1 MVKSLVENGRLISLV
16 IALLVVAGFGAISN
30 LPRMED
36 PEITNRFASVI
47 THYPGA
53 SAERV
58 EALVTEELESELR
71 RLEELKLVQST
82 SRPGISVIQLELKDD
97 VLETAPV
104 WSRARDLIADAK
116 GKLPTPAQNSTLDDQ
131 LGYANTAIL
140 GIAWRGGGEVRTD
153 MLNRYGKELQSRL
166 RLLSG
171 TDFVKLYGQP
181 TEEILVQLDGN
192 KVNQL
197 ELSPAAIA
205 KILQN
210 ADSKVSAGEVSND
223 YFKALIEV
231 SGELDSIARI
241 GQVPLKVTTN
251 GQIIR
256 LADIASISRQPK
268 EPANSIALIDQ
279 QQGVMVAARMLSNTR
294 VDLWLAQ
301 VRQTVDELQGSIP
314 ANIEIEWLF
323 DQESYT
329 TERLSDLIGSLLLG
343 FIIILAVLMLTLGLR
358 NAVIVSLSL
367 PLTALFTLAC
377 MKYIGLPIHQMSVT
391 GLVVALG
398 IMVDNAIVIVDA
410 ISQRRQSG
418 MDRINAVKQTLQ
430 HLWLPLAGST
440 ITTMLAFAPIVLM
453 PGAAGEFVGGIAIS
467 VIFALLGSFI
477 ISHTIIAGL
486 AGRFGVN
493 GKGTHWYHHGIN
505 LPFMSNAFR
514 RTLSLA
520 LSRPLL
526 AALVIGILPVMGF
539 IAAGKMTEQFFPP
552 SDRDMFQI
560 EVYLAPHASI
570 DLTRLQVED
579 IDNELRQTQG
589 ISRIDWVIGGNTP
602 SFYYNL
608 LQRQQGAS
616 HYAQAMVKATDFATA
631 NELIPALQKSL
642 DSSYP
647 QAQIIVRK
655 LEQGPPFNAPVEVRI
670 FGPNLDQ
677 LKLLGEQV
685 RKVLSDTADVI
696 HTRATLSAGAPK
708 VWLQIDEDAS
718 LMSGLSLTDIAK
730 QVEMATTGI
739 NGGSILEQTESL
751 PVRVRLS
758 DTTREDQTKL
768 SAITLVSNS
777 GKGILLSAI
786 SSSEIEVSRGAIPRR
801 DGQRVNTIEAYLTA
815 GILPQTVVD
824 NASEALAQ
832 IALPSGYRIE
842 LGGES
847 AKRNEAVGNLMSNL
861 VLVVTLLLT
870 TVVLSFNSFRLTAII
885 LFSAM
890 QSAGLGLLAVYTF
903 GYPFG
908 FTVII
913 GLLGLMGLAINAAI
927 VILAELEQAP
937 QTRAGDTQTI
947 VDLVT
952 SCGRHIGST
961 TITTIGGFLPLIIAG
976 GGFWPPF
983 AIAIAGGTLMT
994 TLLSL
999 VWVPTM
1005 YHLIMRPKKTRT
1017 SDTNSNAASED
1028 LATT

>member
-1 MVKSLVENGRLISLV
+1 MVKALVENGRLISLV
-16 IALLVVAGFGAISN
+16 IALLLVAGLGAISS

-36 PEITNRFASVI
+36 PDITNRFSSVI

-58 EALVTEELESELR
+58 EALVTEVLESELR

-82 SRPGISVIQLELKDD
+82 SRPGISVIQLELKDN

-104 WSRARDLIADAK
+104 WSRARDMIADAK
-116 GKLPTPAQNSTLDDQ
+116 GLLPSSAQNTILDDKV
-131 LGYANTAIL
+131 GYANTAIL
-140 GIAWRGGGEVRTD
+140 GIAWRGEGAVRTD
-153 MLNRYGKELQSRL
+153 MLNRYAKELQSRL
-166 RLLSG
+166 RLLNG
-171 TDFVKLYGQP
+171 TNFVKLYGQP
-181 TEEILVQLDGN
+181 TEEILVQLDGH

-197 ELSPAAIA
+197 QLTPKQIA
-205 KILQN
+205 QILQN
-210 ADSKVSAGEVSND
+210 ADAKVAAGEINNND
-223 YFKALIEV
+223 FRALVEV
-231 SGELDSIARI
+231 SGELDSMARVRE
-241 GQVPLKVTTN
+241 VPLKVTDS

-256 LADIASISRQPK
+256 LGDIASISRQPK
-268 EPANSIALIDQ
+268 MPATSIALVEQ
-279 QQGVMVAARMLSNTR
+279 QQGVMVAARMLNNTR
-294 VDLWLAQ
+294 VDLWLEK
-301 VRQTVDELQGSIP
+301 VRLVVDEMQAGIP

-323 DQESYT
+323 DQEHYT
-329 TERLSDLIGSLLLG
+329 TDRLSGLVGSLLLG
-343 FIIILAVLMLTLGLR
+343 FVIILAVLMLTLGLR

-410 ISQRRQSG
+410 ISQRRQQG
-418 MDRINAVKQTLQ
+418 QDKLRAVKETLQ

-467 VIFALLGSFI
+467 VMFALLGSFI

-486 AGRFGVN
+486 AGRFGVD
-493 GKGTHWYHHGIN
+493 GKGTHWYHHGIRMP
-505 LPFMSNAFR
+505 LMSNAFKR
-514 RTLSLA
+514 SLSFA

-526 AALVIGILPVMGF
+526 SALIIGILPVMGF

-560 EVYLAPHASI
+560 EVYLAPHVSI
-570 DLTRLQVED
+570 DNTRIQVELMD
-579 IDNELRQTQG
+579 KALRETDG
-589 ISRIDWVIGGNTP
+589 ITRIDWVIGGNAP

-616 HYAQAMVKATDFATA
+616 HYAQAMVKVRDFDTA
-631 NELIPALQKSL
+631 NKLIPQLQKSL
-642 DSSYP
+642 DIDFP
-647 QAQIIVRK
+647 QAQVIVRK
-655 LEQGPPFNAPVEVRI
+655 LEQGPPFNAPVELRI

-677 LKLLGEQV
+677 LMLLGEQV
-685 RKVLSDTADVI
+685 RKVLSDTTDVI

-708 VWLQIDEDAS
+708 VWLQVNEDAS

-751 PVRVRLS
+751 PVRVRLHDS
-758 DTTREDQTKL
+758 TREQQTNL
-768 SAITLVSNS
+768 AGLMLVSGN
-777 GKGILLSAI
+777 GNGIPLSAI
-786 SSSEIEVSRGAIPRR
+786 SSNKIEVSRGAIPRR
-801 DGQRVNTIEAYLTA
+801 DGQRVNTIEAYITS
-815 GILPQTVVD
+815 GVLPQEVLNRAKD
-824 NASEALAQ
+824 KLDA
-832 IALPSGYRIE
+832 IALPGGYRIE
-842 LGGES
+842 IGGES

-861 VLVVTLLLT
+861 VLVVTLLFA
-870 TVVLSFNSFRLTAII
+870 TVVLSFNSFRLTGII
-885 LFSAM
+885 LFSAI

-927 VILAELEQAP
+927 VILAELEEVPA
-937 QTRAGDTQTI
+937 TREGNIQVI

-983 AIAIAGGTLMT
+983 AIAIAGGTLLT

-1005 YHLIMRPKKTRT
+1005 YHLIMRPKKSAINRQIQNGDAI
-1017 SDTNSNAASED
+1017 S
-1028 LATT
+1028 TT

>member
-1 MVKSLVENGRLISLV
+1 MVKALVENGRLISLV
-16 IALLVVAGFGAISN
+16 IALLLVAGLGAISS

-36 PEITNRFASVI
+36 PDITNRFSSVI
-47 THYPGA
+47 TLYPGA

-58 EALVTEELESELR
+58 EALVTEVLESELR

-82 SRPGISVIQLELKDD
+82 SRPGISVIQLELKDN
-97 VLETAPV
+97 VLATAPV
-104 WSRARDLIADAK
+104 WSRARDMIGDAK
-116 GKLPTPAQNSTLDDQ
+116 GLLPSSAQNTILDDKV
-131 LGYANTAIL
+131 GYANTAIL
-140 GIAWRGGGEVRTD
+140 GIAWRGEGAVRTD
-153 MLNRYGKELQSRL
+153 MLNRYAKELQSRL
-166 RLLSG
+166 RLLNG
-171 TDFVKLYGQP
+171 TNFVKLYGQP

-197 ELSPAAIA
+197 QLTSKGIA
-205 KILQN
+205 QILQN
-210 ADSKVSAGEVSND
+210 ADAKVSAGEINND
-223 YFKALIEV
+223 DFRALVEV
-231 SGELDSIARI
+231 SGELDSIARVR
-241 GQVPLKVTTN
+241 QVPLKVTSN

-256 LADIASISRQPK
+256 LGDLAKITRQPK
-268 EPANSIALIDQ
+268 MPASSIALVEQ
-279 QQGVMVAARMLSNTR
+279 QQGVMVAARMLNNTR
-294 VDLWLAQ
+294 VDLWLEK
-301 VRQTVDELQGSIP
+301 VRVVVDEMQAGIP

-323 DQESYT
+323 DQEHYT
-329 TERLSDLIGSLLLG
+329 TDRLSGLVGSLLLG

-410 ISQRRQSG
+410 ISQRRQQG
-418 MDRINAVKQTLQ
+418 KDKIQAVKETLQ

-467 VIFALLGSFI
+467 VMFALLGSFI

-486 AGRFGVN
+486 AGRFGVD
-493 GKGTHWYHHGIN
+493 GKGTQWYHHGIK
-505 LPFMSNAFR
+505 LPAMSNAFKR
-514 RTLSLA
+514 SLSFA

-526 AALVIGILPVMGF
+526 SAVVIGVLPVMGF
-539 IAAGKMTEQFFPP
+539 IAAGQMTEQFFPP

-560 EVYLAPHASI
+560 EVYLAPHVSV
-570 DLTRLQVED
+570 DNTRIQVEKMD
-579 IDNELRQTQG
+579 SELRKTEG
-589 ISRIDWVIGGNTP
+589 ITRIDWVIGGNAP

-616 HYAQAMVKATDFATA
+616 HYAQAMVKVRDFDTA
-631 NELIPALQKSL
+631 NILIPQLQRSL
-642 DSSYP
+642 DLAFP
-647 QAQIIVRK
+647 QAQVIVRK
-655 LEQGPPFNAPVEVRI
+655 LEQGPPFNAPVELRI

-685 RKVLSDTADVI
+685 RKVLSDTKDVI

-708 VWLQIDEDAS
+708 VWLQVNEDAS

-751 PVRVRLS
+751 PIRVRLHDS
-758 DTTREDQTKL
+758 TRQEQTKL
-768 SAITLVSNS
+768 SALMLVSSSGNS
-777 GKGILLSAI
+777 IPLSAI
-786 SSSEIEVSRGAIPRR
+786 STNKIEVSRGAIPRR
-801 DGQRVNTIEAYLTA
+801 DGQRVNTIEAYITS
-815 GILPQTVVD
+815 GVLPQEVLNHAKEQLD
-824 NASEALAQ
+824 A
-832 IALPSGYRIE
+832 IALPSGYKIE
-842 LGGES
+842 VGGES

-861 VLVVTLLLT
+861 VLVVTLLFA
-870 TVVLSFNSFRLTAII
+870 TVVLSFNSFRLTGII

-927 VILAELEQAP
+927 VILAELEEVPA
-937 QTRAGDTQTI
+937 TRSGNVQVI
-947 VDLVT
+947 VDLVS

-983 AIAIAGGTLMT
+983 AIAIAGGTLLT

-1005 YHLIMRPKKTRT
+1005 YHLIMRPKKTT
-1017 SDTNSNAASED
+1017 AADSS
-1028 LATT
+1028 LPLTAKTTG

>member
-16 IALLVVAGFGAISN
+16 IALLLVAGFGAISS

-58 EALVTEELESELR
+58 EALVTEVLESELR

-82 SRPGISVIQLELKDD
+82 SRPGISVIQLELKDNVTD
-97 VLETAPV
+97 TAPV
-104 WSRARDLIADAK
+104 WSRARDLIADTK
-116 GKLPTPAQNSTLDDQ
+116 GLLPQSAQNSILDDQ

-140 GIAWRGGGEVRTD
+140 AVAWRGSGVVRTD
-153 MLNRYGKELQSRL
+153 MLNRYAKELQSRL

-171 TDFVKLYGQP
+171 TDFVNLYGQP
-181 TEEILVQLDGN
+181 AEEILVQLDGN

-197 ELSPAAIA
+197 ALSPQAIA
-205 KILQN
+205 QILQD
-210 ADSKVSAGEVSND
+210 ADAKVSAGEINND
-223 YFKALIEV
+223 KFRALVEV
-231 SGELDSIARI
+231 SGELDSLARI
-241 GQVPLKVTTN
+241 GQVPLKVTN
-251 GQIIR
+251 DGQIIR
-256 LADIASISRQPK
+256 LADIAAISRQPK

-294 VDLWLAQ
+294 VDLWLAE
-301 VRQTVDELQGSIP
+301 VRLAVDELQSSVP
-314 ANIEIEWLF
+314 ANIEIQWLF
-323 DQESYT
+323 DQEGYT
-329 TERLSDLIGSLLLG
+329 TARLSDLIGSLMLG
-343 FIIILAVLMLTLGLR
+343 FIIILAVLMLTLGLK

-377 MKYIGLPIHQMSVT
+377 MKFIGLPIHQMSVT

-410 ISQRRQSG
+410 ISQRRQKG
-418 MDRINAVKQTLQ
+418 LQRLDAVKQTLQ

-467 VIFALLGSFI
+467 VMFALLGSFI
-477 ISHTIIAGL
+477 ISHTLIAGL
-486 AGRFGVN
+486 AGRFGVD
-493 GKGTHWYHHGIN
+493 GQGAHWYHHGIN
-505 LPFMSNAFR
+505 LPIVSNAFR
-514 RTLSLA
+514 KTLTLA

-526 AALVIGILPVMGF
+526 SAIVIGVLPVMGF

-570 DLTRLQVED
+570 SHTLLEVDK
-579 IDNELRQTQG
+579 IDRQLRSTAG
-589 ISRIDWVIGGNTP
+589 ITRIDWVVGGNAP

-616 HYAQAMVKATDFATA
+616 HYAQAMVKVDDFATA
-631 NELIPALQKSL
+631 NKLIPQLQKEL
-642 DSSYP
+642 DRSYP
-647 QAQIIVRK
+647 QAQILVRK

-685 RKVLSDTADVI
+685 RKVLSDTPDVI

-708 VWLQIDEDAS
+708 VWLQINEDAS
-718 LMSGLSLTDIAK
+718 LMSGLSLTAIAK

-739 NGGSILEQTESL
+739 NGGSVLEQTESL

-758 DTTREDQTKL
+758 DSTREEQTKL
-768 SAITLVSNS
+768 SAITLISNQ
-777 GKGILLSAI
+777 GKGIPLSAI
-786 SSSEIEVSRGAIPRR
+786 STSEIEVSRGAIPRR
-801 DGQRVNTIEAYLTA
+801 DGQRVNTIEAYITS
-815 GILPQTVVD
+815 GVLPQTVVD
-824 NASEALAQ
+824 SASQALSN
-832 IALPSGYRIE
+832 IPLPSGYRIE

-861 VLVVTLLLT
+861 VLVVTLLLA
-870 TVVLSFNSFRLTAII
+870 TVVLSFNSFRLTGII

-890 QSAGLGLLAVYTF
+890 QSAGLGLLAVYSF

-927 VILAELEQAP
+927 VILAELEQTP
-937 QTRAGDTQTI
+937 ETREGDTQMI
-947 VDLVT
+947 VELVT

-983 AIAIAGGTLMT
+983 AIAIAGGTLLT

-1005 YHLIMRPKKTRT
+1005 YHLAMSPKKANLVASNEQLTA
-1017 SDTNSNAASED
+1017 DTTG
-1028 LATT
+1028 L

>member
-1 MVKSLVENGRLISLV
+1 MVKALVENGRLISLV
-16 IALLVVAGFGAISN
+16 IALLLVAGLGAISS

-36 PEITNRFASVI
+36 PDITNRFSSVI

-58 EALVTEELESELR
+58 EALVTEVLESELR

-82 SRPGISVIQLELKDD
+82 SRPGISVIQLELKDN

-104 WSRARDLIADAK
+104 WSRARDMIADAS
-116 GKLPTPAQNSTLDDQ
+116 GLLPASAQNTILDDKV
-131 LGYANTAIL
+131 GYANTAIL

-153 MLNRYGKELQSRL
+153 MLNRYAKELQSRL
-166 RLLSG
+166 RLLNG
-171 TDFVKLYGQP
+171 TNFVKLYGQP
-181 TEEILVQLDGN
+181 TEEILVQLDGH

-197 ELSPAAIA
+197 QLTSKTIA
-205 KILQN
+205 QILQN
-210 ADSKVSAGEVSND
+210 ADAKVSAGEINND
-223 YFKALIEV
+223 DFRALVEV

-241 GQVPLKVTTN
+241 RQVPLKVTSD

-256 LADIASISRQPK
+256 LGDLAKITRQPK
-268 EPANSIALIDQ
+268 MPATSIALVEQ
-279 QQGVMVAARMLSNTR
+279 QQGVMVAARMLNNTR
-294 VDLWLAQ
+294 VDLWLEK
-301 VRQTVDELQGSIP
+301 VRVVVDEMQAGIP

-323 DQESYT
+323 DQEHYT
-329 TERLSDLIGSLLLG
+329 TDRLSGLVGSLLLG
-343 FIIILAVLMLTLGLR
+343 FIIILAVLMLTLGIR

-410 ISQRRQSG
+410 ISQRRQQG
-418 MDRINAVKQTLQ
+418 KGKIQAVTETLQ

-467 VIFALLGSFI
+467 VMFALLGSFI

-486 AGRFGVN
+486 AGRFGVD
-493 GKGTHWYHHGIN
+493 GKGTHWYHHGIK
-505 LPFMSNAFR
+505 LPMMSNAFKR
-514 RTLSLA
+514 SLSFA

-526 AALVIGILPVMGF
+526 SAVVIGVLPVMGF

-560 EVYLAPHASI
+560 EVYLAPHVSV
-570 DLTRLQVED
+570 DNTRIQVEKMD
-579 IDNELRQTQG
+579 KELRKTQG
-589 ISRIDWVIGGNTP
+589 ITRIDWVVGGNAP

-608 LQRQQGAS
+608 LQRQQGANN
-616 HYAQAMVKATDFATA
+616 YAQAMVKVSDFDTA
-631 NELIPALQKSL
+631 NRLIPELQKSL
-642 DSSYP
+642 DLAFP
-647 QAQIIVRK
+647 QAQVIVRK
-655 LEQGPPFNAPVEVRI
+655 LEQGPPFNAPVELRI

-685 RKVLSDTADVI
+685 RKVLSDTPDVI

-708 VWLQIDEDAS
+708 IWLQVNEDAS

-751 PVRVRLS
+751 PIRVRLYDS
-758 DTTREDQTKL
+758 TREEQTKL
-768 SAITLVSNS
+768 SGLMLVSSNAN
-777 GKGILLSAI
+777 GIPLSAI
-786 SSSEIEVSRGAIPRR
+786 STSKIEVSRGAIPRR
-801 DGQRVNTIEAYLTA
+801 DGQRVNTIEAYITS
-815 GILPQTVVD
+815 GVLPQEVLNRVKAKLD
-824 NASEALAQ
+824 A
-832 IALPSGYRIE
+832 IPLPSGYKIE
-842 LGGES
+842 VGGES

-861 VLVVTLLLT
+861 VLVVTLLFA
-870 TVVLSFNSFRLTAII
+870 TVVLSFNSFRLTGII

-927 VILAELEQAP
+927 VILAELEEVPA
-937 QTRAGDTQTI
+937 TRDGNIQVI
-947 VDLVT
+947 VDLVS

-983 AIAIAGGTLMT
+983 AIAIAGGTLLT

-1005 YHLIMRPKKTRT
+1005 YHLIMRPKKSTQT
-1017 SDTNSNAASED
+1017 DSPLPLMANAKS
-1028 LATT
+1028 

>member
-1 MVKSLVENGRLISLV
+1 MVKALVENGRLISLV
-16 IALLVVAGFGAISN
+16 IALLLVAGLGAISS

-36 PEITNRFASVI
+36 PDITNRFSSVI

-58 EALVTEELESELR
+58 EALVTEVLESELR

-82 SRPGISVIQLELKDD
+82 SRPGISVIQLELKDN

-104 WSRARDLIADAK
+104 WSRARDMIADAS
-116 GKLPTPAQNSTLDDQ
+116 GLLPASAQNTILDDKV
-131 LGYANTAIL
+131 GYANTAIL

-153 MLNRYGKELQSRL
+153 MLNRYAKELQSRL
-166 RLLSG
+166 RLLNG
-171 TDFVKLYGQP
+171 TNFVKLYGQP
-181 TEEILVQLDGN
+181 TEEILVQLDGH

-197 ELSPAAIA
+197 QLTSKTIA
-205 KILQN
+205 QILQN
-210 ADSKVSAGEVSND
+210 ADAKVSAGEINND
-223 YFKALIEV
+223 DFRALVEV

-241 GQVPLKVTTN
+241 RQVPLKVTSD

-256 LADIASISRQPK
+256 LGDLAKITRQPK
-268 EPANSIALIDQ
+268 MPATSIALVEQ
-279 QQGVMVAARMLSNTR
+279 QQGVMVAARMLNNTR
-294 VDLWLAQ
+294 VDLWLEK
-301 VRQTVDELQGSIP
+301 VRVVVDEMQAGIP

-323 DQESYT
+323 DQEHYT
-329 TERLSDLIGSLLLG
+329 TDRLSGLVGSLLLG
-343 FIIILAVLMLTLGLR
+343 FVIILAVLMLTLGIR

-410 ISQRRQSG
+410 ISQRRQQG
-418 MDRINAVKQTLQ
+418 KGKIQAVTETLQ

-467 VIFALLGSFI
+467 VMFALLGSFI

-486 AGRFGVN
+486 AGRFGVD
-493 GKGTHWYHHGIN
+493 GKGTHWYHHGIK
-505 LPFMSNAFR
+505 LPMMSNAFKR
-514 RTLSLA
+514 SLSFA

-526 AALVIGILPVMGF
+526 SAVVIGVLPVMGF

-560 EVYLAPHASI
+560 EVYLAPHVSV
-570 DLTRLQVED
+570 DNTRIQVEKMD
-579 IDNELRQTQG
+579 KELRKTQG
-589 ISRIDWVIGGNTP
+589 ITRIDWVVGGNAP

-608 LQRQQGAS
+608 LQRQQGANN
-616 HYAQAMVKATDFATA
+616 YAQAMVKVSDFDTA
-631 NELIPALQKSL
+631 NRLIPELQKSL
-642 DSSYP
+642 DLAFP
-647 QAQIIVRK
+647 QAQVIVRK
-655 LEQGPPFNAPVEVRI
+655 LEQGPPFNAPVELRI

-685 RKVLSDTADVI
+685 RKVLSDTPDVI

-708 VWLQIDEDAS
+708 IWLQVNEDAS

-751 PVRVRLS
+751 PIRVRLYDS
-758 DTTREDQTKL
+758 TREEQTKL
-768 SAITLVSNS
+768 SGLMLVSSNAN
-777 GKGILLSAI
+777 GIPLSAI
-786 SSSEIEVSRGAIPRR
+786 STSKIEVSRGAIPRR
-801 DGQRVNTIEAYLTA
+801 DGQRVNTIEAYITS
-815 GILPQTVVD
+815 GVLPQEVLNRVKTKLD
-824 NASEALAQ
+824 A
-832 IALPSGYRIE
+832 IPLPSGYKIE
-842 LGGES
+842 VGGES

-861 VLVVTLLLT
+861 VLVVTLLFA
-870 TVVLSFNSFRLTAII
+870 TVVLSFNSFRLTGII

-927 VILAELEQAP
+927 VILAELEEVPA
-937 QTRAGDTQTI
+937 TRDGNIQVI
-947 VDLVT
+947 VDLVS

-983 AIAIAGGTLMT
+983 AIAIAGGTLLT

-1005 YHLIMRPKKTRT
+1005 YHLIMRPKKSTQPD
-1017 SDTNSNAASED
+1017 SPLPLMANAKS
-1028 LATT
+1028 

>member
-1 MVKSLVENGRLISLV
+1 MVKALVENGRLISLV
-16 IALLVVAGFGAISN
+16 IALLLVAGLGAISS

-36 PEITNRFASVI
+36 PDITNRFSSVI
-47 THYPGA
+47 TLYPGA

-58 EALVTEELESELR
+58 EALVTEVLESELR

-82 SRPGISVIQLELKDD
+82 SRPGISVIQLELKDN

-104 WSRARDLIADAK
+104 WSRARDMIGDAK
-116 GKLPTPAQNSTLDDQ
+116 GLLPSSAQNTILDDKV
-131 LGYANTAIL
+131 GYANTAIL
-140 GIAWRGGGEVRTD
+140 GIAWRGEGAVRTD
-153 MLNRYGKELQSRL
+153 MLNRYAKELQSRL
-166 RLLSG
+166 RLLNG
-171 TDFVKLYGQP
+171 TNFVKLYGQP
-181 TEEILVQLDGN
+181 TEEILVQLDGH

-197 ELSPAAIA
+197 QLTSKGIA
-205 KILQN
+205 QILQN
-210 ADSKVSAGEVSND
+210 ADAKVSAGEINND
-223 YFKALIEV
+223 NFRALIEV
-231 SGELDSIARI
+231 SGELDSIARVR
-241 GQVPLKVTTN
+241 QVPLKVTSN

-256 LADIASISRQPK
+256 LGDLAKITRQPK
-268 EPANSIALIDQ
+268 TPASSIALVEQ
-279 QQGVMVAARMLSNTR
+279 QQGVMVAARMLNNTR
-294 VDLWLAQ
+294 VDLWLEK
-301 VRQTVDELQGSIP
+301 VRVVVDEMQAGIP

-323 DQESYT
+323 DQEHYT
-329 TERLSDLIGSLLLG
+329 TERLSGLVGSLLLG
-343 FIIILAVLMLTLGLR
+343 FVIILAVLMLTLGLR

-410 ISQRRQSG
+410 ISQRRQQG
-418 MDRINAVKQTLQ
+418 KDKIQAVKETLQ

-467 VIFALLGSFI
+467 VMFALLGSFI

-486 AGRFGVN
+486 AGRFGSD
-493 GKGTHWYHHGIN
+493 GKGTQWYHHGIR
-505 LPFMSNAFR
+505 LPAMSNAFKR
-514 RTLSLA
+514 SLTFA

-526 AALVIGILPVMGF
+526 SAVVIGVLPVMGF
-539 IAAGKMTEQFFPP
+539 IAAGQMTEQFFPP

-560 EVYLAPHASI
+560 EVYLAPHVSL
-570 DLTRLQVED
+570 DNTRIQVEKMD
-579 IDNELRQTQG
+579 SELRKTAG
-589 ISRIDWVIGGNTP
+589 ITRIDWVIGGNAP

-616 HYAQAMVKATDFATA
+616 HYAQAMVKVRDFDTA
-631 NELIPALQKSL
+631 NKLIPQLQRSL
-642 DSSYP
+642 DLAFP
-647 QAQIIVRK
+647 QAQVIVRK
-655 LEQGPPFNAPVEVRI
+655 LEQGPPFNAPVELRI

-685 RKVLSDTADVI
+685 RKVLSDTKDVI

-708 VWLQIDEDAS
+708 VWLQVNEDAS

-751 PVRVRLS
+751 PIRVRLHDS
-758 DTTREDQTKL
+758 TREEQTKL
-768 SAITLVSNS
+768 SGLMLVSSSGNS
-777 GKGILLSAI
+777 IPLSAI
-786 SSSEIEVSRGAIPRR
+786 STTKIEVSRGAIPRR
-801 DGQRVNTIEAYLTA
+801 DGQRVNTIEAYITS
-815 GILPQTVVD
+815 GVLPQEVLNHAKD
-824 NASEALAQ
+824 KLDA
-832 IALPSGYRIE
+832 IALPSGYKIE
-842 LGGES
+842 VGGES

-861 VLVVTLLLT
+861 VLVVTLLFA
-870 TVVLSFNSFRLTAII
+870 TVVLSFNSFRLTGII
-885 LFSAM
+885 LFSAI

-927 VILAELEQAP
+927 VILAELEEVPA
-937 QTRAGDTQTI
+937 TRDGNVQVI
-947 VDLVT
+947 VELVS

-983 AIAIAGGTLMT
+983 AIAIAGGTLLT

-1005 YHLIMRPKKTRT
+1005 YHLIMRPKKTTESDSSLPLMTNT
-1017 SDTNSNAASED
+1017 ST
-1028 LATT
+1028 

>member
-1 MVKSLVENGRLISLV
+1 MVKALVENGRLISLV
-16 IALLVVAGFGAISN
+16 IALLLVAGLGAISS

-36 PEITNRFASVI
+36 PDITNRFSSVI

-58 EALVTEELESELR
+58 EALVTEVLESELR

-82 SRPGISVIQLELKDD
+82 SRPGISVIQLELKDN

-104 WSRARDLIADAK
+104 WSRARDMIADAS
-116 GKLPTPAQNSTLDDQ
+116 GLLPASAQNTILDDKV
-131 LGYANTAIL
+131 GYANTAIL

-153 MLNRYGKELQSRL
+153 MLNRYAKELQSRL
-166 RLLSG
+166 RLLNG
-171 TDFVKLYGQP
+171 TNFVKLYGQP
-181 TEEILVQLDGN
+181 TEEILVQLDGH

-197 ELSPAAIA
+197 QLTSKTIA
-205 KILQN
+205 QILQN
-210 ADSKVSAGEVSND
+210 ADAKVSAGEINND
-223 YFKALIEV
+223 DFRALVEV

-241 GQVPLKVTTN
+241 RQVPLKVTN
-251 GQIIR
+251 DGQIIR
-256 LADIASISRQPK
+256 LGDLAKITRQPK
-268 EPANSIALIDQ
+268 MPATSIALVEQ
-279 QQGVMVAARMLSNTR
+279 QQGVMVAARMLNNTR
-294 VDLWLAQ
+294 VDLWLEK
-301 VRQTVDELQGSIP
+301 VRVVVDEMQAGIP

-323 DQESYT
+323 DQEHYT
-329 TERLSDLIGSLLLG
+329 TDRLSGLVGSLLLG
-343 FIIILAVLMLTLGLR
+343 FVIILAVLMLTLGIR

-410 ISQRRQSG
+410 ISQRRQQG
-418 MDRINAVKQTLQ
+418 KGKIQAVTETLQ

-467 VIFALLGSFI
+467 VMFALLGSFI

-486 AGRFGVN
+486 AGRFGVD
-493 GKGTHWYHHGIN
+493 GKGTHWYHHGIK
-505 LPFMSNAFR
+505 LPMMSNAFKR
-514 RTLSLA
+514 SLSFA

-526 AALVIGILPVMGF
+526 SAVVIGVLPVMGF

-560 EVYLAPHASI
+560 EVYLAPHVSV
-570 DLTRLQVED
+570 DNTRIQVEKMD
-579 IDNELRQTQG
+579 KELRKTQG
-589 ISRIDWVIGGNTP
+589 ITRIDWVVGGNAP

-608 LQRQQGAS
+608 LQRQQGANN
-616 HYAQAMVKATDFATA
+616 YAQAMVKVSDFDTA
-631 NELIPALQKSL
+631 NRLIPELQKSL
-642 DSSYP
+642 DLAFP
-647 QAQIIVRK
+647 QAQVIVRK
-655 LEQGPPFNAPVEVRI
+655 LEQGPPFNAPVELRI

-685 RKVLSDTADVI
+685 RKVLSDTPDVI

-708 VWLQIDEDAS
+708 IWLQVNEDAS

-751 PVRVRLS
+751 PIRVRLYDS
-758 DTTREDQTKL
+758 TREEQTKL
-768 SAITLVSNS
+768 SGLMLVSSNAN
-777 GKGILLSAI
+777 GIPLSAI
-786 SSSEIEVSRGAIPRR
+786 STSKIEVSRGAIPRR
-801 DGQRVNTIEAYLTA
+801 DGQRVNTIEAYITS
-815 GILPQTVVD
+815 GVLPQEVLNRVKAKLD
-824 NASEALAQ
+824 A
-832 IALPSGYRIE
+832 IPLPSGYKIE
-842 LGGES
+842 VGGES

-861 VLVVTLLLT
+861 VLVVTLLFA
-870 TVVLSFNSFRLTAII
+870 TVVLSFNSFRLTGII

-927 VILAELEQAP
+927 VILAELEEVPA
-937 QTRAGDTQTI
+937 TRDGNIQVI
-947 VDLVT
+947 VDLVS

-983 AIAIAGGTLMT
+983 AIAIAGGTLLT

-1005 YHLIMRPKKTRT
+1005 YHLIMRPKKSTQPD
-1017 SDTNSNAASED
+1017 SPLPLMANAKS
-1028 LATT
+1028 

>member
-1 MVKSLVENGRLISLV
+1 MVKALVENGRLISLV
-16 IALLVVAGFGAISN
+16 IALLLVAGLGAISS

-36 PEITNRFASVI
+36 PDITNRFASVI

-58 EALVTEELESELR
+58 EALVTEVLESELR

-82 SRPGISVIQLELKDD
+82 SRPGISVIQLELKDN

-104 WSRARDLIADAK
+104 WSRARDMVSDAK
-116 GKLPTPAQNSTLDDQ
+116 SLLPTSAQNTILDDKV
-131 LGYANTAIL
+131 GYANTAIL
-140 GIAWRGGGEVRTD
+140 GIAWRGEGAVRTD
-153 MLNRYGKELQSRL
+153 MLNRYAKELQSRL
-166 RLLSG
+166 RLLNG
-171 TDFVKLYGQP
+171 TNFVKLYGQP
-181 TEEILVQLDGN
+181 TEEILVQLDGH

-197 ELSPAAIA
+197 QLTPKGIA
-205 KILQN
+205 QILQN
-210 ADSKVSAGEVSND
+210 ADAKVAAGEINNNN
-223 YFKALIEV
+223 FRALVEV
-231 SGELDSIARI
+231 SGELDSMARVRE
-241 GQVPLKVTTN
+241 VPLKVTN
-251 GQIIR
+251 SGQIIR
-256 LADIASISRQPK
+256 LGDIAAISRQPK
-268 EPANSIALIDQ
+268 LPATSIALVEQ
-279 QQGVMVAARMLSNTR
+279 QQGVMVAARMLNNTR
-294 VDLWLAQ
+294 VDLWLEK
-301 VRQTVDELQGSIP
+301 VRLVVDEMQAGIP

-323 DQESYT
+323 DQEHYT
-329 TERLSDLIGSLLLG
+329 TDRLSGLVGSLLLG
-343 FIIILAVLMLTLGLR
+343 FVIILAVLMLTLGLR
-358 NAVIVSLSL
+358 NAIIVSLSL

-410 ISQRRQSG
+410 ISQRRQQG
-418 MDRINAVKQTLQ
+418 QDRIRAVKETLQ

-467 VIFALLGSFI
+467 VMFALLGSFI

-486 AGRFGVN
+486 AGRFGVDGN
-493 GKGTHWYHHGIN
+493 GTHWYHHGIK
-505 LPFMSNAFR
+505 LPILSNAFKR
-514 RTLSLA
+514 SLSFA

-526 AALVIGILPVMGF
+526 SAVVIGVLPIMGF

-560 EVYLAPHASI
+560 EVYLAPHVSV
-570 DLTRLQVED
+570 DNTRIQVELMD
-579 IDNELRQTQG
+579 KELRKTDG
-589 ISRIDWVIGGNTP
+589 ITRIDWVIGGNAP

-616 HYAQAMVKATDFATA
+616 HYAQAMVKVSDFDTA
-631 NELIPALQKSL
+631 NRLIPQLQESL
-642 DSSYP
+642 DIAFP

-655 LEQGPPFNAPVEVRI
+655 LEQGPPFNAPVELRI

-685 RKVLSDTADVI
+685 RKVLSDTTDVI

-708 VWLQIDEDAS
+708 VWLQVNEDAS

-751 PVRVRLS
+751 PIRVRLYDS
-758 DTTREDQTKL
+758 TREEQTKL
-768 SAITLVSNS
+768 SGLMLVSGN
-777 GKGILLSAI
+777 GNGIPLSAI
-786 SSSEIEVSRGAIPRR
+786 SSNKIEVSRGAIPRR
-801 DGQRVNTIEAYLTA
+801 DGQRVNTIEAYITS
-815 GILPQTVVD
+815 GVLPQEVLERAKD
-824 NASEALAQ
+824 KLDA
-832 IALPSGYRIE
+832 IALPGGYRIE
-842 LGGES
+842 IGGES

-861 VLVVTLLLT
+861 VLVVTLLFA
-870 TVVLSFNSFRLTAII
+870 TVVLSFNSFRLTGII

-927 VILAELEQAP
+927 VILAELEEVPA
-937 QTRAGDTQTI
+937 TREGDTNVN

-983 AIAIAGGTLMT
+983 AIAIAGGTLLT

-1005 YHLIMRPKKTRT
+1005 YHLIMRPKKDAGDEKPQTL
-1017 SDTNSNAASED
+1017 DTFAQ
-1028 LATT
+1028 T